1 MQKGL
6 YSHERE
12 TFRALL
18 RGVREAAGLTQV
30 ELSTKLKRPQS
41 YVSDYERGHRRLDW
55 ISVTEVLGACDF
67 DLVEFAAQYK
77 AKAQIKKR
85 SHPR

>member
-1 MQKGL
+1 MQKRL

-18 RGVREAAGLTQV
+18 RQVRLKAGLTQT
-30 ELSTKLKRPQS
+30 ELCAKLKRSQS

-55 ISVTEVLGACDF
+55 VSVAEILRACDF
-67 DLVEFAAQYK
+67 ELVEFAAQYT
-77 AKAQIKKR
+77 AGIQIKKR

>member
-6 YSHERE
+6 YSRERE
-12 TFRALL
+12 AFRALL
-18 RGVREAAGLTQV
+18 KQVRLTAGLTQI

-55 ISVTEVLGACDF
+55 VAVAEVLRVCNCE
-67 DLVEFAAQYK
+67 LVEFAAQYTSEV
-77 AKAQIKKR
+77 QIKKR
-85 SHPR
+85 PHPR